1 MLPFSRFFLFRRTVP
16 ALLLGALLPA
26 VGAPAQTSPHNSS
39 ILQQHYDRAQSLASS
54 GDTAAAAQQYR
65 IFIADA
71 LNELAIAYA
80 HIGSETEAAPLF
92 EEALRLAP
100 NSPGVMVEYARA
112 SLHSNKLSRARNLAE
127 QVLRSFAGN
136 RKAAAKAQLVLGQV
150 LLRQDQDT
158 EARGHIETAVAL
170 DPDFED
176 GYTLAVACLDLGDGK
191 CADTMLAEMVKG
203 LGESA
208 ALRMAF
214 GRAYLNSD
222 FEQESVPQFKQ
233 AIADDPRLAEAHTM
247 LAAAYLTLGGAEAPA
262 LAEAELRTALTLA
275 PHDAA
280 AHVQLGNIALHRQQY
295 SVAEKEL
302 KTALAQNP
310 DDPDALLS
318 VGQLYAQTNREP
330 QAIDALRHSIADTP
344 SPAYNRFQVQKAHYL
359 LGRLLL
365 KAGQRAEGAHEMAL
379 SSDLLK
385 QSLAHDRSR
394 LSSYLG
400 DGESAQDAAAHDAG
414 APAAGSA
421 AHPSAAAAARQQQQK
436 QNVDK
441 FRAHL
446 APAIADSYNNLGVI
460 AAKDNAY
467 AEALLGFEHA
477 YEWNP
482 TLAGL
487 DENWGRAAYLSGDFS
502 DAVQPLTRSLAAH
515 PADNATRSML
525 AVSQFGTG
533 NYTATTD
540 TLRNAL
546 PLVEK
551 TPQLSYVYYA
561 SMLHTGS
568 YERGVDG
575 LLAIEKR
582 SPDFAEVHAALGQA
596 YAQHGKNA
604 AARRELEAALRL
616 DPRDA
621 QAGAALHALGANNAE
636 ARSKP

>member
-1 MLPFSRFFLFRRTVP
+1 MLPCPRFSLFRRTFP
-16 ALLLGALLPA
+16 ALLLCAILLA
-26 VGAPAQTSPHNSS
+26 VATHAQTSPRNSS

-54 GDTAAAAQQYR
+54 GNTAAAAQQYR

-80 HIGSETEAAPLF
+80 HIGSHADAAPLF

-112 SLHSNKLSRARNLAE
+112 SLHSDNLSRARNLAE
-127 QVLRSFAGN
+127 QVLSSFPGN
-136 RKAAAKAQLVLGQV
+136 QKAAAKAQLVLGQV
-150 LLRQDQDT
+150 LLRQDQDAA
-158 EARGHIETAVAL
+158 ARRHIETAVAL

-176 GYTLAVACLDLGDGK
+176 GYALAVACLDLGDGK
-191 CADTMLAEMVKG
+191 CADTMLAEMTKG

-233 AIADDPRLAEAHTM
+233 AIADDPKLAQAHYM
-247 LAAAYLTLGGAEAPA
+247 LAVAYLTLGGEQAPA
-262 LAEAELRTALTLA
+262 LAEAELRTALELS
-275 PHDAA
+275 PKDAS

-295 SVAEKEL
+295 PLAEKEL
-302 KTALAQNP
+302 KIALAQNP
-310 DDPDALLS
+310 YNPDALLS
-318 VGQLYAQTNREP
+318 LGQLYAQTSREP
-330 QAIDALRHSIADTP
+330 QAINALRQSIANTP

-365 KAGQRAEGAHEMAL
+365 KSGQRAEGAHEMSI

-385 QSLAHDRSR
+385 QSLAHDRSQ
-394 LSSYLG
+394 LAGYLG
-400 DGESAQDAAAHDAG
+400 DSDSSQDADTT
-414 APAAGSA
+414 PANGTT
-421 AHPSAAAAARQQQQK
+421 HLSAAAVAQQQQQK

-441 FRAHL
+441 FRAQL

-460 AAKDNAY
+460 AAKGTAY
-467 AEALLGFEHA
+467 ADALLSFEHA

-487 DENWGRAAYLSGDFS
+487 DENWGRAAFLSGDFAE
-502 DAVQPLTRSLAAH
+502 AVQPLTRSLAAH
-515 PADNATRSML
+515 PANDATRSML
-525 AVSQFGTG
+525 AVSQFAAG
-533 NYTATTD
+533 NYAATKT
-540 TLRNAL
+540 TLHDSM

-561 SMLHTGS
+561 SLLHTGS
-568 YERGVDG
+568 YEHGVQG
-575 LLAIEKR
+575 LLTIEKQ
-582 SPDFAEVHAALGQA
+582 SPDFADVHVALGQA
-596 YAQHGKNA
+596 YAQHGKKA
-604 AARRELEAALRL
+604 DARRELEAALHL
-616 DPRDA
+616 NPQDA
-621 QAGAALHALGANNAE
+621 QAVAALHALATNSAE
-636 ARSKP
+636 TRPKP